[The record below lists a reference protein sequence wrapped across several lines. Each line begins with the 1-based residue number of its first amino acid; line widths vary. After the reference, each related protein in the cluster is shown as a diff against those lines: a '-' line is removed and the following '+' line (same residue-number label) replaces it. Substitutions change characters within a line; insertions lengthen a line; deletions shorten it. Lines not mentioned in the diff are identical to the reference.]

1 MSKAFGGI
9 AALRDVSFDV
19 RGGEV
24 VALAGENGAGK
35 STIKNIIGGNLRA
48 DAGAVLIDG
57 RPPATG
63 VGGARGR
70 GVATVHQETS
80 LFPDLSVAE
89 NIFITKLRTGR
100 RLAVVSPRS
109 LNRAAAPLLRQVG
122 AAFEPDVAVRDLSTG
137 QRQLVEIAKALA
149 AEPAG
154 DRVRR
159 ADRVAES
166 RRA

>member
-1 MSKAFGGI
+1 MNGAPVIAVRGVCRAFGGI
-9 AALRDVSFDV
+9 PALRDVSFDV

-57 RPPATG
+57 QAPAAG

-89 NIFITKLRTGR
+89 NIFITNLRTGR
-100 RLAVVSPRS
+100 APVVRPRS
-109 LNRAAAPLLRQVG
+109 LNRAAAPLLRRVG
-122 AAFEPDVAVRDLSTG
+122 AAFDPDVTVRDLSTG
-137 QRQLVEIAKALA
+137 QRQLVEIGRASCR
-149 AEPAG
+149 E
-154 DRVRR
+154 RVLRL
-159 ADRVAES
+159 V
-166 RRA
+166 